1 MENCSEFDQMDS
13 EGGSADFASGI
24 EELLRVK
31 EKDQQLELAEREV
44 GMELEGMERDQ
55 ERIYN
60 ELLKKFSEEA
70 KAFHN
75 FSSIQSQRVKYARVL
90 AMVEAETQGLS
101 FAQVDPK
108 EYLRKFRDM
117 KNFFK
122 RFLDEDVLLKQGLV
136 KTSETTKTFVGLL
149 K

>member
-60 ELLKKFSEEA
+60 ELLK
-70 KAFHN
+70 
-75 FSSIQSQRVKYARVL
+75 
-90 AMVEAETQGLS
+90 MV
-101 FAQVDPK
+101 
-108 EYLRKFRDM
+108 R
-117 KNFFK
+117 
-122 RFLDEDVLLKQGLV
+122 
-136 KTSETTKTFVGLL
+136 
-149 K
+149 